1 MEYRLIKKNE
11 IEAVIELVDQIA
23 KEYVLNDFD
32 IEGVNNFNL
41 INANEFYLNKNNLT
55 YVCINNN
62 RIIGMMSLSNG
73 KHISLLF
80 VEKNYHGQGIG
91 RHLVEIADNLALN
104 DLEVNAGF
112 YAKAFYEHI
121 GFILKNDLQK
131 KDGIIYYP
139 MLKKRKIVKR
149 FNNYDEVVD
158 FINSQKDRVYSLD
171 NFKRYMADLG
181 NPQFIL
187 DCVHIGGTNG
197 KGSTTNYIKEVLKQ
211 AGYQVATFTSPAL
224 YSRLDIIRINDQF
237 IDEQTMVNY
246 ANRYVDLWLKYEIS
260 MFEIE
265 VFIAIMYFIEQKVD
279 IALFEVGLGGLLDA
293 TNIIMPKLAI
303 NTNIGL
309 DHVDYLGHDY
319 QSIALNKAGIVKEG
333 VDYLTGETK
342 LECLE
347 VFQTVCKK
355 YHSKLLTLQPIT
367 NILDNNNV
375 SYRYRN
381 YDIILD
387 TPALYQVYNS
397 ALALEALWY
406 LKQQEEVTFSDDD
419 LLQGMYNARWPGRFE
434 IVNIEPLI
442 IIDGAH
448 NKEGIDAFYECA
460 KKYDHI
466 KIIFSALRDKD
477 YKHMIEKLLELTNDI
492 TICEFDHVRA
502 SDAKTLANGFDVK
515 VEPDFKIALDKAFS
529 HDGTVFV
536 TGSLYFISKV
546 REYIINKGSC

>member
-1 MEYRLIKKNE
+1 MEYRLIRENE
-11 IEAVIELVDQIA
+11 IDTVIKLIDRVV
-23 KEYVLNDFD
+23 KECVCLDFE
-32 IEGVNNFNL
+32 IERKSD
-41 INANEFYLNKNNLT
+41 FYLNKYSLT
-55 YVCINNN
+55 YVCLDDNKIV
-62 RIIGMMSLSNG
+62 GMVSLTNG
-73 KHISLLF
+73 NYLNLLF
-80 VEKNYHGQGIG
+80 VDKEYRRRGIG
-91 RHLVEIADNLALN
+91 KKLVEIIDNLVLG
-104 DLEVNAGF
+104 DLEVNVGA
-112 YAKAFYEHI
+112 YAKSFFEHI
-121 GFILKNDLQK
+121 GFSLKVDFEK
-131 KDGIIYYP
+131 KDTYSMI
-139 MLKKRKIVKR
+139 KKRYVEKK
-149 FNNYDEVVD
+149 FSNYDEVVE
-158 FINSQKDRVYSLD
+158 FINGQKDRVYSLD
-171 NFKRYMADLG
+171 NFRNYMENLG
-181 NPQFIL
+181 NPQLIL

-211 AGYQVATFTSPAL
+211 AGYKVATFTSPAL

-260 MFEIE
+260 MFEME
-265 VFIAIMYFIEQKVD
+265 VFIAIMYVIEQKVD

-293 TNIIMPKLAI
+293 TNIIIPKLAI

-333 VDYLTGETK
+333 IDYLTGETK
-342 LECLE
+342 PECLV
-347 VFQTVCKK
+347 VFEKVCQEK
-355 YHSKLLTLQPIT
+355 HSTLLTLAPIT
-367 NILDNNNV
+367 NIIDGNNV

-387 TPALYQVYNS
+387 TPALYQIYNS
-397 ALALEALWY
+397 ALALEALLY
-406 LKQQEEVTFSDDD
+406 LKEHQIINFSDDD
-419 LLQGMYNARWPGRFE
+419 LLQGMYNARWAGRFE

-460 KKYDHI
+460 KKYDKI

-477 YKHMIEKLLELTNDI
+477 YKHMIEKLLSLTDDI
-492 TICEFDHVRA
+492 TICEFEHVRA
-502 SDAKTLANGFDVK
+502 SDAKTLADGFNVK
-515 VEPDFKIALDKAFS
+515 IEPDYKVAIDDAFS

-546 REYIINKGSC
+546 REYIVKKLSCD